1 MGTDLSGEGNSG
13 GIIPQVMDTIFRKV
27 DTAKDGSEFLI
38 RVSFIEVRYLV
49 ALVSFLF
56 VPAALSL
63 LSFCGVLLWIS
74 DIHGRCF

>member
-1 MGTDLSGEGNSG
+1 MGTDYSCEGNSG

-27 DTAKDGSEFLI
+27 DTSKDGSEFLI

-63 LSFCGVLLWIS
+63 LSLCAVLL
-74 DIHGRCF
+74 

>member
-74 DIHGRCF
+74 DIQGRCF

>member
-1 MGTDLSGEGNSG
+1 
-13 GIIPQVMDTIFRKV
+13 MDTIFRKV

-49 ALVSFLF
+49 AVVSFLF

-74 DIHGRCF
+74 DIQGRCF